1 MPASPV
7 PSATVSL
14 MGPPYRELVSV
25 EQPGGVQPRGGGWV
39 MVWNLG
45 AEEQADLGELATSR
59 RAGVALVLVLP
70 SEDGLSITRVLRAI
84 ERSRPQ
90 AVLPCHRSP
99 RPGDVAAV
107 IRRPPSSLSTSVGE
121 YMEWRGFSLDPVTK
135 SVVRRTI
142 ELSAHVQ
149 TISALAK
156 NLYVSRRA
164 LGRRFVNNGLPVP
177 SHWLHA
183 ARILR
188 AAIKLQNSDASL
200 FNIACSLG
208 YSDGFSL
215 SNQMSRLCGV
225 RPMDARTMIG
235 WEWLFESWL
244 AREAERGNISRNV
257 IEKRPSIAPLPLG
270 PPAQHEED
278 LAPAAAVS
286 L

>member
-1 MPASPV
+1 MSDRPV
-7 PSATVSL
+7 LTAPVSL
-14 MGPPYRELVSV
+14 MGPPYRRLVSV
-25 EQPGGVQPRGGGWV
+25 GHPEGAQPRGGGWV

-45 AEEQADLGELATSR
+45 AKEWAERGELAVGR
-59 RAGVALVLVLP
+59 HAGVALALVLP
-70 SEDGLSITRVLRAI
+70 DEDGLSITQVLRAI

-90 AVLPCHRSP
+90 AVLPSHEAP

-107 IRRPPSSLSTSVGE
+107 IRRPPASLSTSIGE
-121 YMEWRGFSLDPVTK
+121 YMEWRGFSLDPITK
-135 SVVRRTI
+135 SVIRRTI
-142 ELSAHVQ
+142 DLSAHVQ

-164 LGRRFVNNGLPVP
+164 LGRRFIKNGLPVP

-188 AAIKLQNSDASL
+188 AVIKLQNTDASL
-200 FNIACSLG
+200 FSVACSMG
-208 YSDGFSL
+208 YADGFSL

-225 RPMDARTMIG
+225 RPADTRTMVG

-244 AREAERGNISRNV
+244 AREAEQGNVSRSV
-257 IEKRPSIAPLPLG
+257 VGTRPSIAPLPLVLSADDG
-270 PPAQHEED
+270 ERPPA
-278 LAPAAAVS
+278 AMS

>member
-1 MPASPV
+1 MSDRPV
-7 PSATVSL
+7 IAAVSL
-14 MGPPYRELVSV
+14 MGPPYRRLVSV
-25 EQPGGVQPRGGGWV
+25 EHPGGAQPRGGGWV

-45 AEEQADLGELATSR
+45 AKEWAERGELAVGR
-59 RAGVALVLVLP
+59 HAGVALALVLP
-70 SEDGLSITRVLRAI
+70 DEDELSITQVLRAI

-90 AVLPCHRSP
+90 AVLPCHEAP
-99 RPGDVAAV
+99 RAGDVAAV
-107 IRRPPSSLSTSVGE
+107 IRRPPASLSTSIGE

-135 SVVRRTI
+135 SVIRRTI
-142 ELSAHVQ
+142 DLSAHVQ

-164 LGRRFVNNGLPVP
+164 LGRRFIKNGLPVP

-188 AAIKLQNSDASL
+188 AVIKLQNSDASL
-200 FNIACSLG
+200 FNVACSMG
-208 YSDGFSL
+208 YADGFSL

-225 RPMDARTMIG
+225 RPMDTRTMVG

-244 AREAERGNISRNV
+244 AREAEQGNVSRSV
-257 IEKRPSIAPLPLG
+257 VGTRPSIAPLPLVL
-270 PPAQHEED
+270 PADDGER
-278 LAPAAAVS
+278 APAAMS

>member
-1 MPASPV
+1 MPASPAL
-7 PSATVSL
+7 PAAVSL
-14 MGPPYRELVSV
+14 MEPPYRELVSV
-25 EQPGGVQPRGGGWV
+25 EHSGGVQPRGGGWV

-45 AEEQADLGELATSR
+45 AEEWAEWGELAVSR
-59 RAGVALVLVLP
+59 RAGVALALVLP
-70 SEDGLSITRVLRAI
+70 NEEGLSITRVLRAI

-90 AVLPCHRSP
+90 AVLPSHRSP

-107 IRRPPSSLSTSVGE
+107 IRRPPPSLSTSVGE

-135 SVVRRTI
+135 SVIRRTI
-142 ELSAHVQ
+142 DLSAHVQ

-164 LGRRFVNNGLPVP
+164 LGRRFVNSGLPVP

-200 FNIACSLG
+200 FNVACSLG

-225 RPMDARTMIG
+225 RPMDTRTMVG

-244 AREAERGNISRNV
+244 AREAEQGNISKSV
-257 IEKRPSIAPLPLG
+257 VETRPSIAPLPL
-270 PPAQHEED
+270 PVPAED
-278 LAPAAAVS
+278 EGELPQAAVS

>member
-7 PSATVSL
+7 LPAAVSL

-25 EQPGGVQPRGGGWV
+25 EQPGSMQPRGGGWV

-45 AEEQADLGELATSR
+45 AEEWKEQGELAVSR
-59 RAGVALVLVLP
+59 RAGVALALVLP
-70 SEDGLSITRVLRAI
+70 SEEGLSITQVLRAI

-90 AVLPCHRSP
+90 AVLPCHRAP
-99 RPGDVAAV
+99 RPGDVVAV
-107 IRRPPSSLSTSVGE
+107 IRRPPASLSTSVGE

-135 SVVRRTI
+135 SVIRRTI

-225 RPMDARTMIG
+225 RPMDTRTMVG

-244 AREAERGNISRNV
+244 AREAEHGNISKNV
-257 IEKRPSIAPLPLG
+257 VKTRPSIAPLPLRA
-270 PPAQHEED
+270 PAQDEGER
-278 LAPAAAVS
+278 PPAAVS